1 LQSHYLFDE
10 HFCLV
15 GRPNEK
21 GQVEG
26 LVGFTRRNFLVPVPR
41 TSSLEALNEELQQRC
56 RADLERRLRG
66 QAATKAA
73 VRELVT
79 RGLLV
84 FDAPH
89 RRYDLHPIVRQY
101 AYDRLGDKV
110 VDELVG
116 LLNDMDATFR
126 AELRE
131 LNERNFQRFEAKLEE
146 RVGGLDAA
154 LRTEMA
160 NLRAELRTEIAN
172 VKADLIKWMFLFW
185 VGTLGTLIA
194 LLKLWG

>member
-1 LQSHYLFDE
+1 M
-10 HFCLV
+10 
-15 GRPNEK
+15 
-21 GQVEG
+21 
-26 LVGFTRRNFLVPVPR
+26 PV
-41 TSSLEALNEELQQRC
+41 TAKLS
-56 RADLERRLRG
+56 
-66 QAATKAA
+66 
-73 VRELVT
+73 RE
-79 RGLLV
+79 
-84 FDAPH
+84 F
-89 RRYDLHPIVRQY
+89 
-101 AYDRLGDKV
+101 YDRLGDKV

-185 VGTLGTLIA
+185 LGTVATMLGFGR
-194 LLKLWG
+194 LLLGV